1 MWLPCEKDA
10 CPGETARLA
19 EFRPNC
25 EAFTATHFNLLT
37 RAEVK
42 MDNGFDRAV
51 RVLYGGTSTAALE
64 LADHA

>member
-1 MWLPCEKDA
+1 VASLREKCLLLVKQPD
-10 CPGETARLA
+10 
-19 EFRPNC
+19 

>member
-1 MWLPCEKDA
+1 MPAL
-10 CPGETARLA
+10 GETARLCA
-19 EFRPNC
+19 ELRGFYGDPL
-25 EAFTATHFNLLT
+25 NLLT

>member
-1 MWLPCEKDA
+1 VKQPDSAPELRGFYGDP
-10 CPGETARLA
+10 L
-19 EFRPNC
+19 
-25 EAFTATHFNLLT
+25 NLLT